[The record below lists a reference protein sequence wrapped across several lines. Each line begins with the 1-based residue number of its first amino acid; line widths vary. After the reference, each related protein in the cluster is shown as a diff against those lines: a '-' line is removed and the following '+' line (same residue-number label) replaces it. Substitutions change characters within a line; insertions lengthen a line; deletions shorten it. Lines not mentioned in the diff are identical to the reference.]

1 MFAMER
7 NFDVIIVGGGVT
19 GTSLLYM
26 LSRYTKIRKVLLLE
40 KYDRIASLNSD
51 SRSNSQTL
59 HFGDIETNY
68 TLEKSRKVKK
78 YAEYLLNY
86 SKNAIDRRDARKVI
100 RKCQKMVLG
109 VGHSEVDA
117 LEKIYASGILDLF
130 PGLKRIERNEI
141 AKAEPKAIEGRKS
154 KEHVLALLSDKGYM
168 VDFGRLANTFV
179 ENARRYNRHVIVK
192 TGVAV
197 TKAHRTNDGYVVHAG
212 NEALNAKFVA
222 FATGSYSLHFA
233 KMFDYD
239 ENLSI
244 LSIGGGFYFSK
255 RLLKGK
261 VYRVQHGHIP
271 FAAIHADPDIN
282 NSGVT
287 RFGPTVTVPP
297 VLEKGHPGTFPDYI
311 RSFDIDLQ
319 TAISLKRILL
329 NRDILRIIRR
339 NMSYS
344 LPGIG
349 KGLFLKNE
357 ASKIIPTIKASDLW
371 LDKGTGGIRPQII
384 DKERRFLALGEAK
397 IQREGLI
404 FNITPSP
411 GASSCVG
418 SALEDARYIAKYMGT
433 DFKESLF
440 DDEIGA
446 MGD

>member
-1 MFAMER
+1 MEK

-26 LSRYTKIRKVLLLE
+26 LSRYTKIRRVLLLE
-40 KYDRIASLNSD
+40 KYGSIASLNSN

-68 TLEKSRKVKK
+68 TLDKSKKVKE
-78 YAEYLLNY
+78 YAEYLLGYTRNVL
-86 SKNAIDRRDARKVI
+86 DRGESRRII

-109 VGHSEVDA
+109 VGHEEVEA
-117 LEKIYASGILDLF
+117 LERIYGSGILDIF
-130 PGLKRIERNEI
+130 PGLKRIESREI
-141 AKAEPKAIEGRKS
+141 AKIEPKVIEGRKGN
-154 KEHVLALLSDKGYM
+154 ERVLALLSDKGYM
-168 VDFGRLANTFV
+168 VDFGRLAGTFIDK
-179 ENARRYNRHVIVK
+179 ARRYNRGVRVD
-192 TGVAV
+192 TGVEV
-197 TKAHRTNDGYVVHAG
+197 KKARRTNDGYVVHAG
-212 NEALNAKFVA
+212 GRELISKFVV

-233 KMFDYD
+233 KMFGYD

-255 RLLKGK
+255 RMLRGK

-282 NSGVT
+282 NGSVT

-297 VLEKGHPGTFPDYI
+297 VLEKDHLGTLPDYV

-329 NRDILRIIRR
+329 NKDIMRIIRR
-339 NMSYS
+339 NMSYG
-344 LPGIG
+344 LPAVG

-357 ASKIIPTIKASDLW
+357 ASKIIPTIKAGDLW
-371 LDKGTGGIRPQII
+371 LDKSTGGIRPQII
-384 DKERRFLALGEAK
+384 DKTKHFLALGEAK

-418 SALEDARYIAKYMGT
+418 SALEDARYISKYLGA
-433 DFKESLF
+433 DFNEGLFNKEIAT
-440 DDEIGA
+440 EG
-446 MGD
+446 

>member
-1 MFAMER
+1 MEK

-19 GTSLLYM
+19 GTSLLWA
-26 LSRYTKIRKVLLLE
+26 LSRYTKIKRVLLLE
-40 KYDRIASLNSD
+40 KYDRIAALNSN

-68 TLEKSRKVKK
+68 TLEKSMKVKK

-86 SKNAIDRRDARKVI
+86 TKNMLGKNESRRIIQR
-100 RKCQKMVLG
+100 CQKIVLG
-109 VGHSEVDA
+109 VGYEEVEA
-117 LEKIYASGILDLF
+117 LEKIYASGILKIF
-130 PGLKRIERNEI
+130 PGLKRIENEEI
-141 AKAEPKAIEGRKS
+141 AKIEPKAMEGRNS
-154 KEHVLALLSDKGYM
+154 REHVLALLSDKGYM

-179 ENARRYNRHVIVK
+179 KNARKYNKNIEVK
-192 TGVAV
+192 TGAAV
-197 TKAHRTNDGYVVHAG
+197 KSAHRTNDGYVVRVG
-212 NEALNAKFVA
+212 NETLNSKFVA
-222 FATGSYSLHFA
+222 FATGTYSLHFA
-233 KMFDYD
+233 KKFGYD

-255 RLLKGK
+255 RLLNGK

-282 NSGVT
+282 NRGVT

-297 VLEKGHPGTFPDYI
+297 VLEKGHLGTMPDYI

-319 TAISLKRILL
+319 TAMSLKRILL
-329 NRDILRIIRR
+329 DKDILRIIRR

-344 LPGIG
+344 LPLIG

-357 ASKIIPTIKASDLW
+357 ASKIIPTIKSNDLW
-371 LDKGTGGIRPQII
+371 IDKSTGGIRPQII
-384 DKERRFLALGEAK
+384 DKTKHFLALGEAK

-418 SALEDARYIAKYMGT
+418 SALEDARYIARYIGT
-433 DFKESLF
+433 DFNKSLF
-440 DDEIGA
+440 EKGVGSIN
-446 MGD
+446 